1 MPVRAI
7 RLFSEAVRDFLRAW
21 PRLLAADLVYKII
34 AFVVL
39 YPLLG
44 VALQLFMSTSGKSV
58 LADEDILFFFLSPI
72 GLTALVVFGAV
83 SIAIV
88 TLEQACLMA
97 IGFGEARAFYVRAT
111 GALRFAARKAWPIA
125 RLAIRIFIRVLLI
138 ALPFLGV
145 CGLVYLLLLQEHDIN
160 FYLAERPAIFLFA
173 SGIVAVLL
181 ATMAVL
187 IIRRL
192 LRWAFSLPLLLFEGL
207 APARALKISEERTR
221 SHKWLITVILVAWGI
236 ASALLSGLPLAA
248 VGGAARW
255 LVPKAASSMNLLVVV
270 MGGFLLLWGLLSLM
284 VTMVNASMFALL
296 TVGLF
301 DRVGSSPEATLARG
315 AVSERSVEGRRGRF
329 SIKWLL
335 AGLVAAGIV
344 AAVVGHVFVDRV
356 RLDDDVVV
364 IAHRGAAG
372 SAPENTLASIELAVE
387 KGTDFV
393 EIDVLE
399 SADGKIV
406 VVHDSDLMRVGGSP
420 LKISQATY
428 AQLLGVDVGRWFG
441 PEFSGQRVPTLE
453 QVLEVCRGRA
463 RVNIE
468 LKTYGH
474 NVRLEER
481 VAEIVEQAGM
491 EDEIVLMSLS
501 SDIVRSMKELRPGW
515 TVGLLTAKAL
525 GNLTRS
531 EADFLA
537 VHVGIASPRFIRQ
550 AHAAGKEVY
559 VWTVND
565 RLNMS
570 RMMSRGVDGV
580 ITDYPEIA
588 RQVIERRAALS
599 SAERLMVSAAFFIG
613 LEPKDPPPEA
623 DIG

>member
-1 MPVRAI
+1 
-7 RLFSEAVRDFLRAW
+7 
-21 PRLLAADLVYKII
+21 
-34 AFVVL
+34 
-39 YPLLG
+39 
-44 VALQLFMSTSGKSV
+44 V
-58 LADEDILFFFLSPI
+58 LADEDILFFFLSPV
-72 GLTALVVFGAV
+72 GLAALVVFGAV

-97 IGFGEARAFYVRAT
+97 IGLGEARNLYVRAT
-111 GALRFAARKAWPIA
+111 GALIFGAHKAWPIA
-125 RLAIRIFIRVLLI
+125 RLALRIFIRVLLI
-138 ALPFLGV
+138 ALPFLGT
-145 CGLVYLLLLQEHDIN
+145 CGLVYLLLLREHDIN
-160 FYLAERPAIFLFA
+160 FYLAEQPSAFLFA
-173 SGIVAVLL
+173 AGIVAALL
-181 ATMAVL
+181 VMMAVL

-207 APARALKISEERTR
+207 APAEALKTSKERTR
-221 SHKWLITVILVAWGI
+221 SHKWMITLTLVTWGA
-236 ASALLSGLPLAA
+236 ASALLSGFPLA
-248 VGGAARW
+248 VVSGLARW
-255 LVPKAASSMNLLVVV
+255 SVPKVASSMNLLVVV
-270 MGGFLLLWGLLSLM
+270 MGGFLLLWGLLSLV
-284 VTMVNASMFALL
+284 VTMINASMFALL
-296 TVGLF
+296 TVRLF
-301 DRVGSSPEATLARG
+301 EQVGSSPEATLSRV
-315 AVSERSVEGRRGRF
+315 AVSERSGERGGRRF

-335 AGLVAAGIV
+335 AGLVVAAVG
-344 AAVVGHVFVDRV
+344 AAVVGHLFLDRV
-356 RLDDDVVV
+356 RLDDEVVV

-372 SAPENTLASIELAVE
+372 SAPENTLASVELAIE

-420 LKISQATY
+420 VKIWQATY
-428 AQLLGVDVGRWFG
+428 EQLLEVDVGRWFG

-453 QVLEVCRGRA
+453 QVLEVCKGRA

-474 NVRLEER
+474 NKRLEER
-481 VAEIVEQAGM
+481 VAEIVEKTGM

-501 SDIVRSMKELRPGW
+501 SDIVRAMKALRPGW

-525 GNLTRS
+525 GNLPRS

-580 ITDYPEIA
+580 ITDYPALA
-588 RQVIERRAALS
+588 RQVIERRAGLS
-599 SAERLMVSAAFFIG
+599 SAERLMVSAAFWIG
-613 LEPKDPPPEA
+613 LEPKELPPEA